1 MFQSIPIDRGL
12 RTIAALAFTLASAV
26 LHAAVAD
33 PRLINQIEAL
43 KRLKDT
49 DLEARPAIRQALL
62 RVLDQVRGQPVFVEL
77 VRDFR
82 LRDQNAA
89 LLEYALANSAD
100 ASALDALRA
109 LLANDGSELLKS
121 ALTNAAYAG
130 RLIEPLGKTADNR
143 GAPLLLSV
151 LTDPSQSVVHRRA
164 AVQALARSQEGAR
177 GLLHLAASS
186 TLPADV
192 RLLAATELNS
202 VRWKPIQLEAAR
214 ILPVPAAKG
223 DAAMPPTAEL
233 VRQAG
238 DPRKGASI
246 FRRPEINCIGCHQA
260 MGEGTDFG
268 PNLSEIG
275 TKLGKDA
282 LYESI
287 LDPSSGISFGFEAWA
302 IILRNGDEA
311 YGLLASETED
321 ELVLK
326 LQGGTLQRLKKTEIA
341 NREKQTQSIMPA
353 GLQANLTAGEF
364 VDLIEYLASLK
375 KPVPP

>member
-1 MFQSIPIDRGL
+1 MFARNPIDRRL
-12 RTIAALAFTLASAV
+12 RTLAALAFTLASVALHGAV
-26 LHAAVAD
+26 DD

-49 DLEARPAIRQALL
+49 DLATRPAIRQALL

-109 LLANDGSELLKS
+109 LLASDGSDLLKS
-121 ALTNAAYAG
+121 ALTNSIQAG
-130 RLIEPLGKTADNR
+130 QLIEPLGKTADNR
-143 GAPLLLSV
+143 AAPLLLPLVNDRGRSV
-151 LTDPSQSVVHRRA
+151 DHRRA

-186 TLPADV
+186 TLPTDV
-192 RLLAATELNS
+192 RLLTATELNS
-202 VRWKPIQLEAAR
+202 VRWKPIQLEAAK
-214 ILPVPAAKG
+214 ILPLPAAKG
-223 DAAMPPTAEL
+223 DAAMPSTAEL
-233 VRQAG
+233 VHRSG
-238 DPRKGASI
+238 DPRKGATI

-260 MGEGTDFG
+260 MGEGIDFG

-326 LQGGTLQRLKKTEIA
+326 LQGGTLQRLKKVEIA
-341 NREKQTQSIMPA
+341 NREKQTQSIMPS

-375 KPVPP
+375 KPVPR